1 MGFNLVGELRKRG
14 GGDEGELVMEVELG
28 WRHGDVWG
36 RCSRAYIGAWEESE
50 RIKNRIGD
58 KI

>member
-50 RIKNRIGD
+50 RIKI
-58 KI
+58 